1 MRTVLIAVLV
11 AVMAGCGRKVVVEPT
26 PAPQQAPQL
35 ALHVTNNATMA
46 MNIHVIA
53 DGNDVFLGQVT
64 ANSTKLIPIS
74 GITPGTSVTLKAT
87 TADGTH
93 TYRQA
98 GVVLSGT
105 YAWTVP

>member
-1 MRTVLIAVLV
+1 MRTALIAVLV
-11 AVMAGCGRKVVVEPT
+11 AVMVGCGRKVVVEPT

-35 ALHVTNNATMA
+35 AIHVTNNATIA
-46 MNIHVIA
+46 MNIHVITG
-53 DGNDVFLGQVT
+53 GNDVFLGQVMG
-64 ANSTKLIPIS
+64 NSTKLIPVS
-74 GITPGTSVTLKAT
+74 AITPGTSVTLTAT

-93 TYRQA
+93 TYRKA